1 MDFKS
6 TIFIFGLALIFMLP
20 LVISSPVSK
29 GIYQKKRAI
38 DLEEVLGE
46 EAKERVKRGGTR
58 APKTPKPKR
67 EPTEGPTK
75 QPGSQ
80 GDIKARRK
88 DNHEYLGGG
97 PNEWHIHKHGGKNPH
112 IKFGDNA
119 SYYLVQNR
127 PDVNKRR
134 AKEALEELD
143 RLVKTAGHN
152 IPNYDLLRGE
162 IEKII
167 ENGHV

>member
-6 TIFIFGLALIFMLP
+6 TIFIFGLALIFILP

-46 EAKERVKRGGTR
+46 EVKERVKRGGRR

-67 EPTEGPTK
+67 IVTEPTK
-75 QPGSQ
+75 APGSK
-80 GDIKARRK
+80 GDLKARYK
-88 DNHEYLGGG
+88 DNDEYLGGG
-97 PNEWHIHKHGGKNPH
+97 PGDWHIHNHGGKNPH
-112 IKFGDNA
+112 IKLGENA
-119 SYYLVQNR
+119 SYYLVQNS
-127 PDVNKRR
+127 PDANR
-134 AKEALEELD
+134 AIAREARDELD
-143 RLVKTAGHN
+143 RLYRAGHK
-152 IPNYDLLRGE
+152 IDNYNALRAE

-167 ENGHV
+167 RNGHV